1 MHISVIHREV
11 SNLAESSTSDEARD
25 SKLGQNR
32 GKELPKVMPEST
44 FKRTQRLASL
54 PVGFAGRKALGLGK
68 RIGGQ
73 SADMVSEQIKAK
85 TAEQL
90 FSTLG
95 ELKGGAMKLGQTLS
109 VMEVALPEESMA
121 PYREQL
127 TKLQHAAPPM
137 PPEAVFQ
144 IMEDELGPQ
153 WRDRFQE
160 FGDEPAAA
168 ASIGQVHRGISA
180 DGREVAIKIQYPGAL
195 QAIKSDFK
203 QMSRLA
209 KLFSILA
216 PGLDIKPLLREM
228 EDRLTDELDYLR
240 ESQAQRTF
248 AAAYEGD
255 PEFEIPHVLA
265 AGPHVIVSEWIDG
278 KQLSEVITKG
288 TQAERDRAGELYFRF
303 LLSGPSRAGL
313 LHADPH
319 PGNYMMTPEGKLAV
333 LDFGAH
339 ASLADGFPPAIGR
352 LISVALEGA
361 DPDEVVRGLRQ
372 EGFLKPQVKVN
383 PLDVMDFFSPLIAP
397 LREAEFHFD
406 REWIRAEFRR
416 IRDPRDGD
424 LNMSVKFNMPPQYL
438 LIHRVWM
445 GSTAVLC
452 QLDATIPAR
461 AAAREWVPDFT
472 G

>member
-1 MHISVIHREV
+1 M
-11 SNLAESSTSDEARD
+11 ADAPKDDSSTFDEVGPNQRD
-25 SKLGQNR
+25 K
-32 GKELPKVMPEST
+32 PKVLPEST

-54 PVGFAGRKALGLGK
+54 PMGFAGRKALGLGK
-68 RIGGQ
+68 RLGGQ
-73 SADMVSEQIKAK
+73 SAEMVSDQIKAK

-109 VMEVALPEESMA
+109 VMEVALPEETMA

-127 TKLQHAAPPM
+127 TKLQAAAPPM
-137 PPEAVFQ
+137 SSEAVFQ
-144 IMEDELGPQ
+144 IMADELGSN

-160 FGDEPAAA
+160 FSDEPAAA
-168 ASIGQVHRGISA
+168 ASIGQVHRGVSN

-195 QAIKSDFK
+195 EAIQSDFK
-203 QMSRLA
+203 QMARLA

-216 PGLDIKPLLREM
+216 PGLDIKPLLREL
-228 EDRLTDELDYLR
+228 EDRLTEELDYIR

-255 PEFEIPHVLA
+255 PEFVIPHVLA
-265 AGPHVIVSEWIDG
+265 AGPHVIVSEWVEG
-278 KQLSEVITKG
+278 TQLSQLIAQGSRE
-288 TQAERDRAGELYFRF
+288 ERNHAGDLYFRF
-303 LLSGPSRAGL
+303 LLSGPARAGL

-319 PGNYMMTPEGKLAV
+319 PGNYLITPDGKLAV

-339 ASLADGFPPAIGR
+339 ASLPDGFPPAIGR
-352 LISVALEGA
+352 LISIALEGKEA
-361 DPDEVVRGLRQ
+361 DEVVRGLRQ

-383 PLDVMDFFSPLIAP
+383 SLDVMDYFSPLIEP
-397 LREAEFHFD
+397 LRNEEFHFS
-406 REWIRAEFRR
+406 REWIRAEFQR
-416 IRDPRDGD
+416 IRDPREGD
-424 LNMSVKFNMPPQYL
+424 LSLSVTFNMPPQYL

-445 GSTAVLC
+445 GSIAVLS

-461 AAAREWVPDFT
+461 GSALEWVPAFT

>member
-1 MHISVIHREV
+1 MADVPKNNSSKSGEV
-11 SNLAESSTSDEARD
+11 NPNQRD
-25 SKLGQNR
+25 K
-32 GKELPKVMPEST
+32 PKVLPEST
-44 FKRTQRLASL
+44 FRRTQRLASL

-73 SADMVSEQIKAK
+73 SAEMVSDQIKAR

-109 VMEVALPEESMA
+109 VMEVALPEETMA

-127 TKLQHAAPPM
+127 TKLQAAAPPM
-137 PPEAVFQ
+137 ASEAVFQ
-144 IMEDELGPQ
+144 IMEEELGSD

-160 FGDEPAAA
+160 FNDEPAAA
-168 ASIGQVHRGISA
+168 ASIGQVHRGISS
-180 DGREVAIKIQYPGAL
+180 DGRDVAIKIQYPGAL

-203 QMSRLA
+203 QMARLA

-216 PGLDIKPLLREM
+216 PGLDIKPLLREL
-228 EDRLTDELDYLR
+228 EDRLTEELDYIR

-255 PEFEIPHVLA
+255 PEFVIPHVLA
-265 AGPHVIVSEWIDG
+265 AGPHVIVSEWIEG
-278 KQLSEVITKG
+278 TQLSQLITEGSKE
-288 TQAERDRAGELYFRF
+288 ERDHAGDLYFRF
-303 LLSGPSRAGL
+303 LLSGPARAGL

-319 PGNYMMTPEGKLAV
+319 PGNYMITPDGKLAV

-339 ASLADGFPPAIGR
+339 ASLPDGFPPAIGR
-352 LISVALEGA
+352 LISVALEGK
-361 DPDEVVRGLRQ
+361 DSDEVVRGLRQ

-383 PLDVMDFFSPLIAP
+383 SLDVMDYFSPLIEP
-397 LREAEFHFD
+397 LRNEEFHFS
-406 REWIRAEFRR
+406 REWIRAQFQR
-416 IRDPRDGD
+416 IRDPREGD
-424 LNMSVKFNMPPQYL
+424 LSLSVKFNMPPQYL

-445 GSTAVLC
+445 GSIAVLS

-461 AAAREWVPDFT
+461 ESALEWVPAFT

>member
-1 MHISVIHREV
+1 MIA
-11 SNLAESSTSDEARD
+11 LAKSSKSDDSESKNKD
-25 SKLGQNR
+25 Q
-32 GKELPKVMPEST
+32 PKVMPEST
-44 FKRTQRLASL
+44 FRRTQRLASL
-54 PVGFAGRKALGLGK
+54 PVGFASRKALGLGK

-73 SADMVSEQIKAK
+73 PAELVSEQIKAK

-137 PPEAVFQ
+137 PPAAVFQ
-144 IMEDELGPQ
+144 IMQDELGDD

-160 FGDEPAAA
+160 FSDEPAAA
-168 ASIGQVHRGISA
+168 ASIGQVHRGISR
-180 DGREVAIKIQYPGAL
+180 DGRDVAIKIQYPGAH
-195 QAIKSDFK
+195 QAIKSDFR

-216 PGLDIKPLLREM
+216 PGLDIKPLLKEM
-228 EDRLTDELDYLR
+228 EDRLTDELDYIR
-240 ESQAQRTF
+240 ESDAQRTF

-265 AGPHVIVSEWIDG
+265 AGPHVIVSEWVEGI
-278 KQLSEVITKG
+278 QLSEVIATG
-288 TQAERDRAGELYFRF
+288 TQAERDRAGDMYFRF
-303 LLSGPSRAGL
+303 LLSGPSRAGI

-319 PGNYMMTPEGKLAV
+319 PGNYLITPEGKLAV

-339 ASLADGFPPAIGR
+339 SHLPDGFPPAIGR
-352 LISVALEGA
+352 IISVALAGEN
-361 DPDEVVRGLRQ
+361 PDEVVRGLRQ
-372 EGFLKPQVKVN
+372 EGFLKAQVKVN
-383 PLDVMDFFSPLIAP
+383 SLDVVDFFSPLIEP
-397 LREAEFHFD
+397 LRQEQFHFT
-406 REWIRAEFRR
+406 REWIRSEFHR

-424 LNMSVKFNMPPQYL
+424 LNISMKFNMPPQYL

-461 AAAREWVPDFT
+461 AAATQWVPGFT

>member
-1 MHISVIHREV
+1 MGNTVIHREV
-11 SNLAESSTSDEARD
+11 IGLADAPEDHSPKSGDSN
-25 SKLGQNR
+25 SKQR
-32 GKELPKVMPEST
+32 EKPKVLPEST

-73 SADMVSEQIKAK
+73 SAELVSDQIKAR

-90 FSTLG
+90 FATLG

-137 PPEAVFQ
+137 SSEAVFQ
-144 IMEDELGPQ
+144 IMEEELGSD

-168 ASIGQVHRGISA
+168 ASIGQVHRGISS

-203 QMSRLA
+203 QMARLA
-209 KLFSILA
+209 RLFGILA

-228 EDRLTDELDYLR
+228 EDRLTDELDYIR

-255 PEFEIPHVLA
+255 PEFLIPHVLA
-265 AGPHVIVSEWIDG
+265 AGPHVIVSEWVEG
-278 KQLSEVITKG
+278 TQLSKIITEGSKE
-288 TQAERDRAGELYFRF
+288 ERDHAGDLYFRF
-303 LLSGPSRAGL
+303 LLSGPARAGL

-319 PGNYMMTPEGKLAV
+319 PGNYMITPDGKLAV

-339 ASLADGFPPAIGR
+339 ASLPEGFPPAIGR
-352 LISVALEGA
+352 LISVALEGD

-383 PLDVMDFFSPLIAP
+383 PLDVMDFFSPLIEP
-397 LREAEFHFD
+397 LRNDEFHFT
-406 REWIRAEFRR
+406 REWIRNEFHR

-424 LNMSVKFNMPPQYL
+424 LNMSVRFNMPPQYL

-445 GSTAVLC
+445 GSIAVLC

-461 AAAREWVPDFT
+461 ASALKWVPSFT